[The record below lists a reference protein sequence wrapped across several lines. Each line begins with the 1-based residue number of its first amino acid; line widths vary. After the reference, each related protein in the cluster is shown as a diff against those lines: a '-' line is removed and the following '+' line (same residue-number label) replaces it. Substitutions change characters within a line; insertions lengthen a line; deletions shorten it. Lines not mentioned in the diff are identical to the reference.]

1 MNKSS
6 TIGIFLIPTF
16 IWLSLSFVYAFFCG
30 DRDVDTHFFNSWDF
44 AAWIIFSSYLIICG
58 TVSIFL
64 RLTMKKHFIVTMAIL
79 ISLFIIIVTDFDYIN
94 SFLFFTIMFTTPIFG
109 SFTLRYLHKKS
120 AHHE

>member
-1 MNKSS
+1 MDYLLQLPNN
-6 TIGIFLIPTF
+6 L
-16 IWLSLSFVYAFFCG
+16 
-30 DRDVDTHFFNSWDF
+30 WDCF
-44 AAWIIFSSYLIICG
+44 Y
-58 TVSIFL
+58 FL

-94 SFLFFTIMFTTPIFG
+94 SFLFFTIMFTIPIFG